1 MFNTSQDP
9 AKYQKDAKYDHGFL
23 QSWSV
28 IGYLHSQRRVIQNK
42 TTRHGDLAVHLL
54 PGVCSVCLF
63 CFLSGQ
69 SQLSRKPH
77 HPMKCFLTF
86 SSAGIMYSCCI
97 LLDPGWYTA
106 LIAKQI
112 T

>member
-1 MFNTSQDP
+1 MICTIQDP

-23 QSWSV
+23 HSRSV

-86 SSAGIMYSCCI
+86 SYAAIMYSCCI

-106 LIAKQI
+106 LIAKQ
-112 T
+112 TT